1 MPVVASF
8 TDFGVGDGAVDR
20 AAWWMKRQALAYVLG
35 LCPIFAL
42 TSPEV
47 SEERLTELIKLS
59 AEWDEFSLEK
69 LQDIVVQTVKQ
80 SLKTSEQAGEVHSSQ
95 QVDGF
100 DSARNDLLA
109 RFS

>member
-8 TDFGVGDGAVDR
+8 KDFGVEDGAVDK
-20 AAWWMKRQALAYVLG
+20 AAWWVRRQALAYVLG
-35 LCPIFAL
+35 ICPIFAL

-47 SEERLTELIKLS
+47 NEERLTELIKLS
-59 AEWDEFSLEK
+59 AEWDDFSVEK
-69 LQDIVVQTVKQ
+69 LQEIVVQTVRQ
-80 SLKTSEQAGEVHSSQ
+80 SLQAGEQVGEVDSSH
-95 QVDGF
+95 QVAEF